1 MEKFDTQIALPTVPV
16 PDAPL
21 PTRGRIRE
29 FVQAVPIA
37 QIALV
42 TIGLVGLILGLG
54 FARFGQMPVASWLW
68 GLATLPVLIVLLF
81 EIAVSLPR
89 GKIGL
94 DMLAAISMS
103 SAIVLGEPL
112 AGNVVALMYAGGRL
126 LESYAEGQARREM
139 TALLGRVAK
148 TAMRYDGRTLKEV
161 SIDAL
166 EVGDRLLIRHGEVIP
181 VDGTVATGPAS
192 LDESALTGES
202 LPMARAVGDEVMSGS
217 TLLGAAFDLTV
228 LRPAAAS
235 TYAGIVR
242 LVEGAQQSKAP
253 MSRLADRY
261 ALGFLVL
268 SLGLAAF
275 AWLIS
280 GEAHRALAVL
290 VIATPCPLILAVPVA
305 IISGISNAARRGV
318 LVKDGGTME
327 RLAQVRTAVLDKTGT
342 LTYGVARVTDILV
355 APGLEPDSL
364 LRLAASLDQASGH
377 VVAHALIAE
386 AKHRALALSV
396 PSEVAETAGD
406 GIEGIVDGKRIV
418 VGGSSYVRA
427 HCSSGDPT
435 SFHDGVTSNTLTV
448 AVGIDGVVSGIIVLA
463 DEVRLDA
470 ARVLEQMRAAG
481 VERIVLASGDRR
493 DVAYAIGDKLGVD
506 QIFAELSPESKLDA
520 ITAERKKAVVMM
532 VGDGVNDAPAL
543 ALADVGVAMGARGAA
558 ASSEAASVVVL
569 VDRLEPLAHAI
580 EIAKRT
586 RKIALESVFIGLG
599 LSIGGM
605 LVATAGYIE
614 PVWGALFQEVIDV
627 AVVVNALRALR

>member
-1 MEKFDTQIALPTVPV
+1 MEKCDTQITLPTVPV
-16 PDAPL
+16 PDAP
-21 PTRGRIRE
+21 PHARGRIRE
-29 FVQAVPIA
+29 FVQAVPTSE
-37 QIALV
+37 IALV
-42 TIGLVGLILGLG
+42 AVGLVGLILGLG
-54 FARFGQMPVASWLW
+54 FARLGQMPVASWLW

-202 LPMARAVGDEVMSGS
+202 LPIARAVGDEVMSGS

-235 TYAGIVR
+235 TYASIVR

-342 LTYGVARVTDILV
+342 LTYGVARVTEILV

-364 LRLAASLDQASGH
+364 LHLAASLDQASGH

-396 PSEVAETAGD
+396 PSEVAETAGE
-406 GIEGIVDGKRIV
+406 GIEGTVEGKHVV
-418 VGGSSYVRA
+418 VGGSAYVRER
-427 HCSSGDPT
+427 CGTGDPAI
-435 SFHDGVTSNTLTV
+435 FHDGVTSNTLTV

-470 ARVLEQMRAAG
+470 ARVLAQMRAAG

-506 QIFAELSPESKLDA
+506 QILAELSPESKLDA

-543 ALADVGVAMGARGAA
+543 AIADVGVAMGARGAA

-569 VDRLEPLAHAI
+569 IDRLEPLAQAI

-586 RKIALESVFIGLG
+586 RRIALESVFIGLG

-605 LVATAGYIE
+605 AVATAGYIE
-614 PVWGALFQEVIDV
+614 PVWGALLQEVIDV
-627 AVVVNALRALR
+627 AVVINALRALR